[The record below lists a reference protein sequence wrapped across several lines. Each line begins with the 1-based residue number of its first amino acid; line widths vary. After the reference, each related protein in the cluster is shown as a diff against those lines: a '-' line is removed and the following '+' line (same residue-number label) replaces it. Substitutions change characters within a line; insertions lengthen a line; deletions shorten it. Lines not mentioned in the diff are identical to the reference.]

1 MIINVKQRDKI
12 EAHTKYLLTNGERLS
27 AIFLKDLKL
36 NADAISINI
45 NVNKATVLLISSD
58 KPKILWDIKYEDRV
72 IKPIKK
78 AVPNNNFNNSR
89 FKIFSLFL
97 GFSSI
102 ISFDVGFTPKVKAG
116 KLSVT
121 RFINRICIETSIGVC
136 HPNTGASSTPKN
148 NVTNSAKLQLSW

>member
-45 NVNKATVLLISSD
+45 NVNKATVLLISRD
-58 KPKILWDIKYEDRV
+58 NPKILKAMKYDNNV

-78 AVPNNNFNNSR
+78 AVLSNNFNNSR

-97 GFSSI
+97 GLSSI
-102 ISFDVGFTPKVKAG
+102 ISFDV
-116 KLSVT
+116 
-121 RFINRICIETSIGVC
+121 EIGRAHV
-136 HPNTGASSTPKN
+136 
-148 NVTNSAKLQLSW
+148 